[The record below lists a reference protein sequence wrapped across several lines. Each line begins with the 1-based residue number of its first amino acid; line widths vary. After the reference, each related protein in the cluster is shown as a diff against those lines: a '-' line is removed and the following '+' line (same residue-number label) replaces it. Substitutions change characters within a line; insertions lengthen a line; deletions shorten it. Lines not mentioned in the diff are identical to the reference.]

1 MTSRR
6 KNYERRDTFS
16 ININVDTDDKTLE
29 WINNQRHLSKATL
42 DILKQ
47 YANGELLHIDTVKQ
61 MIKADKT
68 KEITDEE
75 TEIKNIE
82 EEKGLDFKPTSVK
95 KKLIDIPEE

>member
-1 MTSRR
+1 MTNKR

-16 ININVDTDDKTLE
+16 VNISIGTDDRTLE

-42 DILKQ
+42 DIVRQ

-61 MIKADKT
+61 MIETSVKDTKT
-68 KEITDEE
+68 EE
-75 TEIKNIE
+75 TIQEQE
-82 EEKGLDFKPTSVK
+82 ENLDFNPANVK